1 VNVDEYVEKLE
12 LQKNDVGFYK
22 CPFCDYVNADPK
34 VVRKHVK
41 SKHIEEV
48 EKEIKKLESQ
58 KSKSKN
64 NNGKKQKG
72 SKKQDKSKQ
81 PKRVRDKC
89 VNTQER
95 KDYVLFFCHNRRVR
109 LHLAN
114 GEVLEGKCC
123 CKDPYTVLVD
133 VGKGDVVIVNKA
145 YIVMYVP
152 LDLEKL

>member
-1 VNVDEYVEKLE
+1 MNVDEYVEKLE
-12 LQKNDVGFYK
+12 LQKNEFGFYK
-22 CPFCDYVNADPK
+22 CPFCDYVNADAK

-41 SKHIEEV
+41 SKHLDEV

-58 KSKSKN
+58 KSK
-64 NNGKKQKG
+64 NNGKRQSG
-72 SKKQDKSKQ
+72 QKKQGKKQ
-81 PKRVRDKC
+81 PKRVRETC

-145 YIVMYVP
+145 YIVKYVP